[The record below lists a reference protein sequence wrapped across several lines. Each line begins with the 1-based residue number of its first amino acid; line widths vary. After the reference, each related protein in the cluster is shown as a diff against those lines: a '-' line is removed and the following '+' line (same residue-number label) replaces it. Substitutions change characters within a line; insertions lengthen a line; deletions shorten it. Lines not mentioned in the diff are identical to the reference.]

1 MFVVQSPEVAVIL
14 CFVTMLCWGSWANT
28 QKLASKEWRFQLFY
42 WDYSVG
48 VLLLSLLFAF
58 TLGSFGSEGRTF
70 LADIGQADAASFG
83 WAFLGGVIFNLANIL
98 LVAAID
104 IAGLAVAFPIGIGI
118 ALVEGVAVNYINDPE
133 GVDGVKL
140 SLGVAGIVAAI
151 VINAIAYRRL
161 PAQGERTVGKGIGI
175 SIVAGIL
182 MGLFYMFVAWS
193 MPEKKDGVLV
203 DEGRLYSYAA
213 VAVFSAGLLASS
225 FIWNSIVMRKPFVGE
240 PVPFGDYFC
249 KGTVKLHAV
258 GMLGGMIWNVGM
270 SLSMIAADSAK
281 FAVSYGLGQG
291 ATLVAA
297 CWGVFVWKEFKAAPA
312 GTGKLLA
319 AMFVSYLAG
328 LALIIWARL
337 GAA

>member
-1 MFVVQSPEVAVIL
+1 MFVVQSPEVAVLL

-42 WDYSVG
+42 WDYSIG

-58 TLGSFGSEGRTF
+58 TLGSMGSEGRTF
-70 LADIGQADAASFG
+70 LEDLGQASAVSIG

-118 ALVEGVAVNYINDPE
+118 ALVEGVAVNYINNPA
-133 GVDGVKL
+133 GVDGVML

-161 PAQGERTVGKGIGI
+161 PAQGERTVGKGIAI
-175 SIVAGIL
+175 SIIAGVL
-182 MGLFYMFVAWS
+182 MGLFYMFVVWS

-203 DEGRLYSYAA
+203 DAGRMYPYAA

-225 FIWNSIVMRKPFVGE
+225 FIWNSIVMRTPFVGE
-240 PVPFGDYFC
+240 PVPFGDYFG
-249 KGTVKLHAV
+249 KGNARLHLI

-270 SLSMIAADSAK
+270 SLNILASERANPS
-281 FAVSYGLGQG
+281 VSYGLGQG
-291 ATLVAA
+291 ATLIAA